1 MSAAPARLPA
11 PPPFEVWL
19 VPLGADGSSTDEALL
34 DEQERGRAAR
44 FVFERD
50 RRRFVA
56 AHASLRRLLGQRTG
70 QAPHAL
76 RFDQGPYGKPRLRGS
91 PGCAFSLSHSGD
103 LALVALAADGEIGVD
118 LEPVQPMRDAE
129 ALVRQ
134 CLSEREQLH
143 LHALP
148 ASEQPLAF
156 LQAWTRKEACLKA
169 VGTGLQIEPSAVE
182 TGIDAAQRR
191 VSIATPEGRR
201 EIAVSSLVPAPG
213 WVAALARVSGRP
225 KEGMTAAD
233 ATLYSSR

>member
-1 MSAAPARLPA
+1 MSAAPVRLPA

-19 VPLGADGSSTDEALL
+19 VPLAANGSCADEVLL

-50 RRRFVA
+50 RHRFVA
-56 AHASLRRLLGQRTG
+56 AHAALRRLLARCTG
-70 QAPHAL
+70 QAPQAL
-76 RFDQGPYGKPRLRGS
+76 RFDLGAFGKPQLRGT

-103 LALVALAADGEIGVD
+103 LALVALAGDGEIGVD
-118 LEPVQPMRDAE
+118 LEPVRPMRDTD

-134 CLSEREQLH
+134 CLSERERLH
-143 LHALP
+143 FHALP
-148 ASEQPLAF
+148 ESERAFAF

-169 VGTGLQIEPSAVE
+169 IGTGLQIEPSAVE
-182 TGIDAAQRR
+182 TGIDAAQRQ
-191 VSIATPEGRR
+191 VVVATPEGDR

-213 WVAALARVSGRP
+213 WVAALARVGGRP

-233 ATLYSSR
+233 ARLYSSR